1 MLATIVS
8 TRHLKHVSEPC
19 LEHKPI
25 LILMNSSNVE
35 KNALYVTYKASK
47 TPSISITCVES
58 ARPIRHHLQPP
69 PTLMGASALNWAPNS
84 HLLELFLHFTV
95 GGNYQH

>member
-1 MLATIVS
+1 
-8 TRHLKHVSEPC
+8 
-19 LEHKPI
+19 
-25 LILMNSSNVE
+25 MNSSNVE
-35 KNALYVTYKASK
+35 KKTALYVTYKASK

-69 PTLMGASALNWAPNS
+69 PTLMDASTLNWAPNS